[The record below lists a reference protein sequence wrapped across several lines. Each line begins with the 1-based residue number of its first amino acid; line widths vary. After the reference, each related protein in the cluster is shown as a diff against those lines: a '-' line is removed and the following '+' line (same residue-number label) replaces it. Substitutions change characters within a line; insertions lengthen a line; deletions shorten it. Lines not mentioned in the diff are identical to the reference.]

1 MELIRYTI
9 NSFLNER
16 VKNTPDKIAIVFED
30 DVYTWL
36 EMDQISDG
44 IALALLKSGVV
55 KGTHVGIW
63 SLNSPLFMLYT
74 LALTKI
80 GAVAVLI
87 NTRCHRIELEDL
99 LDYADVAALCYG
111 EDTHTLK
118 FSEKIKQLD
127 RNRLSLLKRTVAM
140 GKTKEDIPEQ
150 CKIKIVDNDDLALL
164 GNAKEKVMPE
174 DVLGILF
181 TSGTTSAAKGVML
194 SHFATINIAIE
205 TATQMHWNETDKSC
219 LGIPL
224 FHCFG
229 LSSGFM
235 AAIHAGIEIH
245 LLESHKTLRVL
256 KCVEQNQCTIFNG
269 VPTMFMA
276 MLKHPRFE
284 TYTLSSLNSGI
295 IAGSYVNANDYL
307 TICEKLGMEKLQMSY
322 GQTEASP
329 SITFSD
335 YNDSIL
341 YKSRSVGKV
350 IPHVELKILAAN
362 QNEICIKGYNTMLG
376 YYKLE
381 AETQKAIDAEGWL
394 HTGDLGY
401 LDSDGNLCI
410 TGRLKEM
417 IVRGGENIS
426 PYEIENHIKNFP
438 YVADV
443 KVIGIEAEVLQEEIA
458 ACIVTDGR
466 KKLSETEMREFLSH
480 HLADYKIPKYFIFLK
495 KFPLN
500 ASGKIVLTELKN
512 QIKMI
517 IEENKN

>member
-1 MELIRYTI
+1 MELIRHTI
-9 NSFLNER
+9 NSFLSER
-16 VKNTPDKIAIVFED
+16 VKKSPDKVAIVFEND
-30 DVYTWL
+30 HYTWL
-36 EMDQISDG
+36 ELDQISDA
-44 IALALLKSGVV
+44 IALLMLKLNVT

-63 SLNSPLFMLYT
+63 SLNSPLFLLYF

-80 GAVAVLI
+80 GAVTVLI
-87 NTRCHRIELEDL
+87 NIRCHQSELEDL
-99 LDYADVAALCYG
+99 LDYADVEALCYG
-111 EDTHTLK
+111 EDTNTLK
-118 FSEKIKQLD
+118 FSEMIENLD
-127 RNRLSLLKRTVAM
+127 RKRLSLIKKTIAI
-140 GKTKEDIPEQ
+140 GKHKNDLPEQ
-150 CKIKIVDNDDLALL
+150 YKKKTFNDDQALL
-164 GNAKEKVMPE
+164 CNAKKKVRP
-174 DVLGILF
+174 DDILGILF
-181 TSGTTSAAKGVML
+181 TSGTTSVAKGVML
-194 SHFATINIAIE
+194 SHFATTNIAIE
-205 TATQMHWNETDKSC
+205 TATQMHWNENDKSC

-235 AAIHAGIEIH
+235 AGVYAGIQIH
-245 LLESHKTLRVL
+245 LQENYKTIRVL
-256 KCVEQNQCTIFNG
+256 KCIDQNQCTIFNG

-276 MLKHPRFE
+276 MIKHPKFD

-295 IAGSYVNANDYL
+295 IAGSYVNKNDYL
-307 TICEKLGMEKLQMSY
+307 SICEKLKMEKLQMSY

-335 YNDSIL
+335 YEDTIR
-341 YKSRSVGKV
+341 YKSKSVGKV
-350 IPHVELKILAAN
+350 IPHVELKILASN
-362 QNEICIKGYNTMLG
+362 QNEICIKGYNIMLG

-381 AETQKAIDAEGWL
+381 AETQKAIDGEGWL

-401 LDSDGNLCI
+401 LDENGNLCI

-426 PYEIENHIKNFP
+426 PYEIENQIKNFP

-466 KKLSETEMREFLSH
+466 KKLNETEMREYLSQ
-480 HLADYKIPKYFIFLK
+480 HLAAYKIPKYFIFLK

-500 ASGKIVLTELKN
+500 ASGKIVLTELKQ

-517 IEENKN
+517 INNMN